1 MISKEDQS
9 EEHDFSDISSEIE
22 AAYLIL
28 ARIGEMYLE
37 AKNGIEKNCQE
48 AADLFNEAAERAIA
62 HGKGRLANKYYVYAE
77 NALAGA

>member
-1 MISKEDQS
+1 M
-9 EEHDFSDISSEIE
+9 
-22 AAYLIL
+22 